1 MFGGNL
7 NALSYCPFFKH
18 KNKLFEEHDNKHNI
32 IMIDTQFKFDISIS
46 YVPYKDKPTHYG
58 AMLFRKENITPSEML
73 GMVKDGFS
81 YMAVLND
88 YDIKE
93 IENRFYQSRTAN
105 DVKQTN
111 FIGVDVDD
119 SEIEFSDYIST
130 ISLKPTFAYTTAN
143 DGINGNRYRLVY
155 IVNEP
160 IKEQSEFSSYYNG
173 IISTLNE
180 QTNTINN
187 DDCGAKIERLFNGNA
202 KENIK
207 TFESGLIYS
216 KNDLPKGE
224 NSLHVSVKQVVK
236 PRKRNKVISNVQ
248 NDFFSMDFEDFYL
261 KYEKAFEIIT
271 QSKIYYQ
278 NGYALLDKNYK
289 ELKRFDKSGIITE
302 RRKKGVGEGRKK
314 ALYTW
319 LMKKKQI
326 KPTITKDEL
335 LFNAVFEIC
344 RFIDNRDGKL
354 TKSYIMEVVN
364 NVFDGECTMIQ
375 DENKRQF
382 KVDKK
387 WCSKNGFSANQYKN
401 VIRKKLHFEEIGGW
415 YDVSVSVGKNL
426 KFAKENGIK
435 VCRNT
440 LKNFCKENGIN
451 PKGEELKEEIKNNIA
466 MDELI
471 QNKAKISVI
480 LSDTKVDGTMHQPM
494 QENAIQRKIRHIQY
508 MPNDKLTN
516 YINST
521 KNTMYFVS
529 YSMAM
534 KQAI

>member
-1 MFGGNL
+1 M
-7 NALSYCPFFKH
+7 K
-18 KNKLFEEHDNKHNI
+18 
-32 IMIDTQFKFDISIS
+32 TQFKFEISIS

-88 YDIKE
+88 YDIKQ
-93 IENRFYQSRTAN
+93 IDNRQYQGRTAN

-130 ISLKPTFAYTTAN
+130 ISLKPTFAYTTPN
-143 DGINGNRYRLVY
+143 DGIKGNRYRLVY
-155 IVNEP
+155 ILNEP
-160 IKEQSEFSSYYNG
+160 IKEQSEFSTFYNG

-187 DDCGAKIERLFNGNA
+187 DDCGAKIERLFNGNG
-202 KENIK
+202 KDSIK
-207 TFESGLIYS
+207 TFESGFVYS
-216 KNDLPKGE
+216 KNDLPKVE
-224 NSLHVSVKQVVK
+224 NSLHVSAKQVVK
-236 PRKRNKVISNVQ
+236 PRKRNKVISIVQ

-278 NGYALLDKNYK
+278 NGYALLDENYK

-314 ALYTW
+314 ALYNW

-326 KPTITKDEL
+326 KPTVTKDEL

-415 YDVSVSVGKNL
+415 YDVSLSVKDNL
-426 KFAKENGIK
+426 KFAHDNNIK
-435 VCRNT
+435 VSQKT
-440 LKNFCKENGIN
+440 LYRFCKDNSINTKGEPMEEPQNKAENSDILSVN
-451 PKGEELKEEIKNNIA
+451 KQGEEL
-466 MDELI
+466 
-471 QNKAKISVI
+471 
-480 LSDTKVDGTMHQPM
+480 HQPTPN
-494 QENAIQRKIRHIQY
+494 NAIQRKYKPISIIEWVMADEYRKTC
-508 MPNDKLTN
+508 KLWQTF
-516 YINST
+516 YAI
-521 KNTMYFVS
+521 
-529 YSMAM
+529 SMA
-534 KQAI
+534 I

>member
-1 MFGGNL
+1 MN
-7 NALSYCPFFKH
+7 
-18 KNKLFEEHDNKHNI
+18 
-32 IMIDTQFKFDISIS
+32 TQFKFDISIS

-58 AMLFRKENITPSEML
+58 AMLFRKGNITPSEML
-73 GMVKDGFS
+73 GIVKDGFS
-81 YMAVLND
+81 FMAVLND
-88 YDIKE
+88 YQVKQ
-93 IENRFYQSRTAN
+93 IENRLYQGRTQN

-119 SEIEFSDYIST
+119 STLTFNDYIST
-130 ISLKPTFAYTTAN
+130 IKLKPTFGYTTPN
-143 DGINGNRYRLVY
+143 DGIKGNRYRLVY

-173 IISTLNE
+173 IITTLNE

-216 KNDLPKGE
+216 KNDLPKVE
-224 NSLHVSVKQVVK
+224 NSLHVSTKQVIK
-236 PRKRNKVISNVQ
+236 PRKRSKIISNVQ
-248 NDFFSMDFEDFYL
+248 NDFFSIDFEEFYL
-261 KYEKAFEIIT
+261 KYEKTFEIIT

-278 NGYALLDKNYK
+278 NGYALLDENYK

-314 ALYTW
+314 ALYNW

-364 NVFDGECTMIQ
+364 NVFDGECTMNE
-375 DENKRQF
+375 DVNKRQF

-415 YDVSVSVGKNL
+415 YDISLSVKDNL
-426 KFAKENGIK
+426 KFAHDNNIK
-435 VCRNT
+435 VSQKT
-440 LKNFCKENGIN
+440 LYRFCKDNSIN
-451 PKGEELKEEIKNNIA
+451 TKGEPMEEP
-466 MDELI
+466 
-471 QNKAKISVI
+471 QNKVENSVI
-480 LSDTKVDGTMHQPM
+480 LSDNKVDGTMHQPM
-494 QENAIQRKIRHIQY
+494 QENAIQRKIKHLQY
-508 MPNDKLTN
+508 IPNDKLTN
-516 YINST
+516 YINKT

-529 YSMAM
+529 FSMAM

>member
-1 MFGGNL
+1 M
-7 NALSYCPFFKH
+7 K
-18 KNKLFEEHDNKHNI
+18 
-32 IMIDTQFKFDISIS
+32 TQFKFEISIS

-58 AMLFRKENITPSEML
+58 AMLFRKANITPNEML

-81 YMAVLND
+81 FMAVLND
-88 YDIKE
+88 YQVKE
-93 IENRFYQSRTAN
+93 IDNRLYQGRTAN

-130 ISLKPTFAYTTAN
+130 ISLKPTFAYTTPN
-143 DGINGNRYRLVY
+143 DGIKGNRYRLVY

-160 IKEQSEFSSYYNG
+160 IKEQSEFSTFYNG

-187 DDCGAKIERLFNGNA
+187 DDCGAKIERLFNGNG
-202 KENIK
+202 KDSIK
-207 TFESGLIYS
+207 TFESGFVYS

-224 NSLHVSVKQVVK
+224 NSLHVSAQQNK
-236 PRKRNKVISNVQ
+236 PRKRSKIISNVQ
-248 NDFFSMDFEDFYL
+248 NDFFSMDFEEFYL

-278 NGYALLDKNYK
+278 NGYALLDENYK

-314 ALYTW
+314 ALYNW

-354 TKSYIMEVVN
+354 TKSYIIEVVN
-364 NVFDGECTMIQ
+364 NVFDGECTMNE
-375 DENKRQF
+375 DVNKRQF

-415 YDVSVSVGKNL
+415 YDVSLSVKDNL
-426 KFAKENGIK
+426 KFAHDNNIK
-435 VCRNT
+435 VSQKT
-440 LKNFCKENGIN
+440 LYRFCKDNSIN
-451 PKGEELKEEIKNNIA
+451 TKGEPME
-466 MDELI
+466 ELI
-471 QNKAKISVI
+471 QNKAENSDISSVNKQGEE
-480 LSDTKVDGTMHQPM
+480 LHQPTPN
-494 QENAIQRKIRHIQY
+494 NAIQRKYKPISIIEWVMADEYRKTC
-508 MPNDKLTN
+508 KLWQTF
-516 YINST
+516 YAI
-521 KNTMYFVS
+521 
-529 YSMAM
+529 SMA
-534 KQAI
+534 I

>member
-1 MFGGNL
+1 M
-7 NALSYCPFFKH
+7 K
-18 KNKLFEEHDNKHNI
+18 
-32 IMIDTQFKFDISIS
+32 TQFKFEISIS

-58 AMLFRKENITPSEML
+58 AMLFRKANITPSEML

-88 YDIKE
+88 YQVKE
-93 IENRFYQSRTAN
+93 IDNRLYQGRTAN

-130 ISLKPTFAYTTAN
+130 ISLKPTFAYTTPN
-143 DGINGNRYRLVY
+143 DGIKGNRYRLVY
-155 IVNEP
+155 ILNEP

-187 DDCGAKIERLFNGNA
+187 DDCGAKIERLFNGNG
-202 KENIK
+202 KDSIK
-207 TFESGLIYS
+207 TFESGFVYS

-224 NSLHVSVKQVVK
+224 NSLHVSAQQNK

-261 KYEKAFEIIT
+261 KYEKAFGIIT
-271 QSKIYYQ
+271 QSKLYYQ

-364 NVFDGECTMIQ
+364 NVFDGECTMNE
-375 DENKRQF
+375 DVNKRQF

-415 YDVSVSVGKNL
+415 YDISLSVKDNL
-426 KFAKENGIK
+426 KFAKENNIK
-435 VCRNT
+435 VSQKT
-440 LKNFCKENGIN
+440 LYRFCKDNSIN
-451 PKGEELKEEIKNNIA
+451 TKGEPME
-466 MDELI
+466 ELI
-471 QNKAKISVI
+471 QNKAENSVI
-480 LSDTKVDGTMHQPM
+480 SSDTKQGGTTHQPM
-494 QENAIQRKIRHIQY
+494 QENAIQRKYKPISINEWVMADEYRKTC
-508 MPNDKLTN
+508 KLWQTF
-516 YINST
+516 Y
-521 KNTMYFVS
+521 
-529 YSMAM
+529 
-534 KQAI
+534 AISKAI